1 MAIRPDEYEVLT
13 FDCYGT
19 LIDWETGIVAALTP
33 VLNAHQVAFSTAE
46 LLGLYSNVE
55 SEIQRGPFIE
65 YSEVL
70 RRVVRDLGK
79 QLEFVPSAQEEN
91 CLLHSLVSW
100 QPFPDSAAALQRL
113 RSRYRLGIISNVDDD
128 LFAGSARHFEVEFDF
143 VVTSQ
148 QMRSYKPCLQNF
160 RAAAERAGVESA
172 RILHVAESLYHDV
185 APARK
190 LGIDSVWVNRGR
202 GRPRATRRSD
212 TAADLEVPDLDS
224 LVCLVGLGTKS

>member
-1 MAIRPDEYEVLT
+1 MAIRPDKYEVLT

-148 QMRSYKPCLQNF
+148 QMRSYKP
-160 RAAAERAGVESA
+160 
-172 RILHVAESLYHDV
+172 
-185 APARK
+185 
-190 LGIDSVWVNRGR
+190 
-202 GRPRATRRSD
+202 
-212 TAADLEVPDLDS
+212 
-224 LVCLVGLGTKS
+224 